1 MLLMKVNIMYGP
13 YRDACATQEDGF
25 MYHETEHWRSANYNK
40 ERQMQEQLD
49 QLYEN
54 VKEENESL
62 QLMVVND
69 SLYLERTVYPAG
81 GQYTPRPF
89 LEDEFAYHEDEEW
102 SNSDNPQVIE
112 FPMPSLASLEDLPM
126 AIFVLADENYLD
138 VHELGTDCGLE
149 VMGKQ
154 TLVGRKRKL
163 LASDIIAQLKEP
175 YRNYRN
181 NNNITVKAKV
191 LVKEWRWEGKL
202 KGVLVMLEP
211 IVPGPC
217 PYCKNRKEE
226 K

>member
-69 SLYLERTVYPAG
+69 DLYLERTVYPPG

-89 LEDEFAYHEDEEW
+89 LEDEFAHHEDEAW

-112 FPMPSLASLEDLPM
+112 FPMPSVAFLEYLPM
-126 AIFVLADENYLD
+126 AIFVLSEENLLD
-138 VHELGTDCGLE
+138 VHELSSDGGLE
-149 VMGKQ
+149 VMQ
-154 TLVGRKRKL
+154 THTLVGRKRKL
-163 LASDIIAQLKEP
+163 LASDIIGELTDHGTACH
-175 YRNYRN
+175 NT
-181 NNNITVKAKV
+181 ITVKAKV
-191 LVKEWRWEGKL
+191 LVKEWRYEGKL
-202 KGVLVMLEP
+202 KGVLVMLE
-211 IVPGPC
+211 VMS
-217 PYCKNRKEE
+217 
-226 K
+226 